1 MPLPGT
7 HNTIQLAIAL
17 DAARHELG
25 IALLSLEGIVSF
37 QEEDG
42 LLLAYL
48 PEQSWN
54 PEKERAARAALQ
66 RLPGVAPAMEAS
78 FIAERN
84 WNEEWEAHLKPIEIS
99 DRFLIAQKKGEA
111 PKKPG
116 QIVLTINPKMSFGTG
131 YHETTRLMLRQLEE
145 MDISRERIM
154 DHRDGNGRCWPLQ
167 LADSATPSRSRVR
180 QQQLGS

>member
-66 RLPGVAPAMEAS
+66 RLPGVAPGQWEAS

-99 DRFLIAQKKGEA
+99 DRFLIAQKKERLRKSPARLCLPSTQKCRSA
-111 PKKPG
+111 PD
-116 QIVLTINPKMSFGTG
+116 
-131 YHETTRLMLRQLEE
+131 TTKQR
-145 MDISRERIM
+145 
-154 DHRDGNGRCWPLQ
+154 G
-167 LADSATPSRSRVR
+167 
-180 QQQLGS
+180 